1 MSSLTS
7 FSHAFR
13 ARPSATLTGGER
25 FALPGGVASRH
36 GRASRSPLPDPW
48 QASLHSV
55 RTSCMMLC
63 IIAASLPRRP
73 LSAQGRL
80 PRVAPSQTCLGGG
93 LSHKPSAERRA
104 YDKERPVRLKPV
116 EPRALRCSLVSL
128 AADRSSLFRRLVA
141 RVFARSP
148 AVFRKSQV
156 GHIGFGPIRP
166 AKERGYFIDPLPSPS
181 FPHEERSPC
190 ANFANAG
197 FQRRENS
204 L

>member
-1 MSSLTS
+1 LSSFTS
-7 FSHAFR
+7 FAHAFK
-13 ARPSATLTGGER
+13 ARPSASRTGGER
-25 FALPGGVASRH
+25 FAPPGGVASRH

-104 YDKERPVRLKPV
+104 YDNERPVRLKPV
-116 EPRALRCSLVSL
+116 EPHALRCSLVSL

-166 AKERGYFIDPLPSPS
+166 AKERGYFIGPLPSPS
-181 FPHEERSPC
+181 FPHEERSPW
-190 ANFANAG
+190 ANFANAS

>member
-7 FSHAFR
+7 FSHAFKV
-13 ARPSATLTGGER
+13 RPSATLTGGER

-36 GRASRSPLPDPW
+36 GRALRSPLPDPW

-104 YDKERPVRLKPV
+104 YDKVRPVRLKPAG
-116 EPRALRCSLVSL
+116 PRALRCSLVSL
-128 AADRSSLFRRLVA
+128 AADRSSLFPRLVA

-156 GHIGFGPIRP
+156 GRIAFGAIRP
-166 AKERGYFIDPLPSPS
+166 AKERGYSISPLPSPS
-181 FPHEERSPC
+181 IPLAAKSPRTIS
-190 ANFANAG
+190 ATSS
-197 FQRRENS
+197 FQHRRHS
-204 L
+204 R